1 MGFSELVLQLVLY
14 GKVVVFW
21 PILTECCQLIS
32 SPLATRPTNKQKVY
46 HFTVA
51 FDLCNCKR
59 KTTKKCKR
67 KKVALLPIHHF
78 TPCDRVGFF
87 FFFFVVFLRG
97 GGVYWNHHVQ
107 LSVCLGLSRRS
118 LLNHSVF
125 CNQIWWDDASSSTRV
140 ACTHKIEMLSPR
152 PVTVRAYIIKL
163 WLFELYLFN

>member
-1 MGFSELVLQLVLY
+1 MLRVQAQDCRPTTKGCDSGMGFSELVLQLVLY

-51 FDLCNCKR
+51 FDLCICKR

-78 TPCDRVGFF
+78 TPCDRVFLWFF
-87 FFFFVVFLRG
+87 FG
-97 GGVYWNHHVQ
+97 GGYTGITMYSCQCVW
-107 LSVCLGLSRRS
+107 
-118 LLNHSVF
+118 
-125 CNQIWWDDASSSTRV
+125 
-140 ACTHKIEMLSPR
+140 ACPED
-152 PVTVRAYIIKL
+152 
-163 WLFELYLFN
+163 LF